1 MKKKNSGLL
10 VSIVVIFDT
19 FREQKIIRLLESMK
33 SQISLYPTE
42 ILLLQ
47 ESDIPV
53 ATPTLPIPVRY
64 ITIAAKQG
72 IPFNRN
78 QGVKYARGEFIVYI
92 DDDCWVQE
100 HWLKSLMGPLL
111 SDKTILAVTGGTKVP
126 ASNYLGDCIAALGF
140 PGGGSLGFEK
150 MWKVSPSG
158 FTNHLSVGNCAL
170 RRDVFHKAG
179 YFDESMRSG
188 AEDTEF
194 SFRLEKA
201 GIPIK
206 YVPEGYAYHEAR
218 STWTEFI
225 RWQLRR
231 GRANYHFKK
240 KVGKVG
246 AFVKL
251 RTWSAKNIIKSNINH
266 RLPAILFLLGMSA
279 SMQQIGYVQEK
290 LQEKWKHG

>member
-1 MKKKNSGLL
+1 MTTKPLI
-10 VSIVVIFDT
+10 SIVVIFDV
-19 FREQKIIRLLESMK
+19 FRREKIIRLLESIRP
-33 SQISLYPTE
+33 QLDLYPIE

-47 ESDIPV
+47 ESHIPV
-53 ATPTLPIPVRY
+53 ASPLLPVPVRY
-64 ITIAAKQG
+64 ITISEKQG

-78 QGVKYARGEFIVYI
+78 QGIAQARGEFIVFI

-100 HWLKSLMGPLL
+100 QWLASLIEPLL
-111 SDKTILAVTGGTKVP
+111 SDETLLAVTGGTKVP

-140 PGGGSLGFEK
+140 PGGGSLGFERV
-150 MWKVSPSG
+150 WKVSPLG

-170 RRDVFHKAG
+170 RREVFEKVG

-218 STWTEFI
+218 NTWNDFV

-246 AFVKL
+246 EFVKL
-251 RTWSAKNIIKSNINH
+251 RAWSAKNIITSNINH

-290 LQEKWKHG
+290 LQERWKRG